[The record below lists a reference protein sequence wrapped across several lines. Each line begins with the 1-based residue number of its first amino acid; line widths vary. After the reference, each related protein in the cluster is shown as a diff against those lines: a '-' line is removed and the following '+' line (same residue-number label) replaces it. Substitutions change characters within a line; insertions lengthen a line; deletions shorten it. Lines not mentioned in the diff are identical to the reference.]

1 MSSQE
6 SSRRREQSYLVPMS
20 QHRKFVLSGRAVA
33 RLLGEVSVESG
44 KDLSILASL
53 FVLWE
58 LNAFPSFS
66 HILVT
71 DCALS
76 MHYTCMNRQ
85 DKSFDSP
92 LYIVDLIPFW
102 D

>member
-20 QHRKFVLSGRAVA
+20 QHRKFVLSDRAIA

-76 MHYTCMNRQ
+76 MHYMNRQ